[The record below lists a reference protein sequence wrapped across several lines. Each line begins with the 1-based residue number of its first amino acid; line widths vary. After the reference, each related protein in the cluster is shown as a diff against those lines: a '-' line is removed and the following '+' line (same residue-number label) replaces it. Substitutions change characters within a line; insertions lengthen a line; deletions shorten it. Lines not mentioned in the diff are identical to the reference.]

1 MNGTM
6 HKWLL
11 KSLGSLSL
19 ASTVVLLPL
28 LLTGCGESSTGTVT
42 PVPPPPPP
50 PPPAPPAPPPPP
62 PTPTPT
68 PTPVGR
74 VISISPADG
83 TTNVSITTSIV
94 IRFSEPVREAP
105 FTQALSIT
113 SVAPQAGVV
122 PARDLAFNADRTQ
135 VTITFRT
142 PLTNDAVYRVVISR
156 AVPDLFAS
164 GRSLPEDFV
173 ATFTTGAV
181 AAPEGPISLLPTQLA
196 AITPGG
202 QIFSSPVVIPV
213 GYGIRRAGAAENL
226 PVGVYDDYRAV
237 LSFPIPASIPGN
249 AVVQAA
255 QLTLVQLPSFTSATI
270 PGFGDRGLGFFF
282 LDPTPHNLPA
292 NNVVFQEVT
301 LGAPNNVVSSDFFA
315 PASSPTFV
323 ALSING
329 NVLGNDVSAGPRTAD
344 VRPGVQRAVSAPGP
358 RFYQVRLQCAREV
371 WNNQATPAFVSV
383 LATASASVS
392 VAAPTASASGTL
404 GPAILTGTLQ
414 VTANAT
420 AAATDVTAQV
430 AATAVATATLDV
442 AGATT
447 QVVFGPFTA
456 TVSVSNALPGG
467 GTVSASVSLA
477 FGSFTQSAQLP
488 SAQVIQNFNAGFLSG
503 IAAGTFPVPK
513 LTTGSLATGAT
524 FTVPFGPLVAP
535 AGFVAPTASASAS
548 ASVTASVSF
557 NVASPVRYEVSQGA
571 TGTCRAEFDRE
582 PATGT
587 GAGPITTARGPRLDI
602 TFTIP
607 R

>member
-1 MNGTM
+1 MN
-6 HKWLL
+6 
-11 KSLGSLSL
+11 
-19 ASTVVLLPL
+19 
-28 LLTGCGESSTGTVT
+28 
-42 PVPPPPPP
+42 
-50 PPPAPPAPPPPP
+50 
-62 PTPTPT
+62 
-68 PTPVGR
+68 
-74 VISISPADG
+74 
-83 TTNVSITTSIV
+83 
-94 IRFSEPVREAP
+94 
-105 FTQALSIT
+105 QALSIT
-113 SVAPQAGVV
+113 SVAPQAGRV
-122 PARDLAFNADRTQ
+122 PPRDIAFNADRTE
-135 VTITFRT
+135 VTITFRE
-142 PLTNDAVYRVVISR
+142 PLSNDSVYRVTISR

-270 PGFGDRGLGFFF
+270 PGFGDQGLGFFF

-315 PASSPTFV
+315 PASTPTFV

-358 RFYQVRLQCAREV
+358 RFYQVRLQCAKEV

-404 GPAILTGTLQ
+404 GPAILTGTLR
-414 VTANAT
+414 VPAAGT
-420 AAATDVTAQV
+420 AAAADVTAPV
-430 AATAVATATLDV
+430 AATALATATLDV
-442 AGATT
+442 AGGTT
-447 QVVFGPFTA
+447 PVAFGPFTT

-488 SAQVIQNFNAGFLSG
+488 STQVTQQFNAGFLSNIPSG
-503 IAAGTFPVPK
+503 TFAAPKPTGVALAAGD
-513 LTTGSLATGAT
+513 T
-524 FTVPFGPLVAP
+524 FTFTFGPLVAP
-535 AGFVAPTASASAS
+535 AGFVAPTASVSAS
-548 ASVTASVSF
+548 AAVTASVSF
-557 NVASPVRYEVSQGA
+557 NVASPVRFEVSQGA

>member
-19 ASTVVLLPL
+19 ASTVVLLPM
-28 LLTGCGESSTGTVT
+28 LLTGCGEESSTSTVT
-42 PVPPPPPP
+42 PVPPPPP
-50 PPPAPPAPPPPP
+50 PPAPPPPP

-74 VISISPADG
+74 VISISPADA
-83 TTNVSITTSIV
+83 TTNVAINTRIV

-105 FTQALSIT
+105 LAQALSIT
-113 SVAPQAGVV
+113 SVAPQAGRV
-122 PARDLAFNADRTQ
+122 PPRDIAFNADRTE
-135 VTITFRT
+135 VTITFRE
-142 PLTNDAVYRVVISR
+142 PLSNDSVYRVTISR

-173 ATFTTGAV
+173 ATFTTGNVAV
-181 AAPEGPISLLPTQLA
+181 SGDPISLLPTQLA
-196 AITPGG
+196 ALTPTG
-202 QIFSSPVVIPV
+202 QVFSNPTVIPV
-213 GYGIRRAGAAENL
+213 GFGIRRAGAAENL

-255 QLTLVQLPSFTSATI
+255 QLTLVQLPSNDSATI
-270 PGFGDRGLGFFF
+270 PGFGDRGRGFFF

-323 ALSING
+323 ALSTNG
-329 NVLGNDVSAGPRTAD
+329 NVLGGDVSAGPRTAD

-392 VAAPTASASGTL
+392 VPAPTASASGTL

-414 VTANAT
+414 LFANAP
-420 AAATDVTAQV
+420 AAATEPNVGV
-430 AATAVATATLDV
+430 AATAPATATLNV
-442 AGATT
+442 AGGTT
-447 QVVFGPFTA
+447 QVVFGTFTA
-456 TVSVSNALPGG
+456 TVSVSNALPTG
-467 GTVSASVSLA
+467 GTVSASVSLS

-488 SAQVIQNFNAGFLSG
+488 STQVTQNFNAGFLSN
-503 IAAGTFPVPK
+503 INAGTFAVPK
-513 LTTGSLATGAT
+513 LTAGSLAVNDT

-535 AGFVAPTASASAS
+535 SGFVAPTASVSAS
-548 ASVTASVSF
+548 AAVTASVSF

>member
-28 LLTGCGESSTGTVT
+28 LLTGCGEESSTGTVT

-50 PPPAPPAPPPPP
+50 PPPAPPAPPAPPS
-62 PTPTPT
+62 PT

-74 VISISPADG
+74 VIAITPADG
-83 TTNVSITTSIV
+83 ATNVSITTSIV

-105 FTQALSIT
+105 FAQALSIT
-113 SVAPQAGVV
+113 SVAPQVGVV

-173 ATFTTGAV
+173 ATFTTGFV

-196 AITPGG
+196 ALTPAG
-202 QIFSSPVVIPV
+202 QVFSNPTAIPV
-213 GYGIRRAGAAENL
+213 GFGIRRAGAAENL

-249 AVVQAA
+249 AVVQRA
-255 QLTLVQLPSFTSATI
+255 QLTLVQLPSNDSATI
-270 PGFGDRGLGFFF
+270 PGFGDRGRGFFF
-282 LDPTPHNLPA
+282 LDPTPHNLPS

-315 PASSPTFV
+315 PASTPTFV

-344 VRPGVQRAVSAPGP
+344 VGPGVQRAVSAPGP
-358 RFYQVRLQCAREV
+358 RFYQVRLQCAKEV
-371 WNNQATPAFVSV
+371 WNNQATSEFPSLSTSVSSSAGGTASGAPAFQAVAPIRFVVTGSASTVGVSIYQAAPV
-383 LATASASVS
+383 NPATATITLLATNPITVSFSAAGSTFS
-392 VAAPTASASGTL
+392 AFLPTNATTITQSFGQLFDLAINVPITFTGTLATGSLTSGTASGTF
-404 GPAILTGTLQ
+404 LTGPLNLTL
-414 VTANAT
+414 
-420 AAATDVTAQV
+420 
-430 AATAVATATLDV
+430 
-442 AGATT
+442 
-447 QVVFGPFTA
+447 
-456 TVSVSNALPGG
+456 
-467 GTVSASVSLA
+467 
-477 FGSFTQSAQLP
+477 
-488 SAQVIQNFNAGFLSG
+488 VIPNQ
-503 IAAGTFPVPK
+503 TF
-513 LTTGSLATGAT
+513 SY
-524 FTVPFGPLVAP
+524 
-535 AGFVAPTASASAS
+535 TASF
-548 ASVTASVSF
+548 SVSF
-557 NVASPVRYEVSQGA
+557 STRTSVAGTPANAAGFEISQGA
-571 TGTCRAEFDRE
+571 TGTCRAEFDKE

-587 GAGPITTARGPRLDI
+587 GTAPITTARGPRLDI
-602 TFTIP
+602 TFTVP

>member
-28 LLTGCGESSTGTVT
+28 LLTGCGEESSTGTVT

-50 PPPAPPAPPPPP
+50 PPPAPPAPPAPPP
-62 PTPTPT
+62 PT

-74 VISISPADG
+74 VIAITPADG

-226 PVGVYDDYRAV
+226 PVGVYSDYRAV

-255 QLTLVQLPSFTSATI
+255 QLTLVQLPSNDSAVF
-270 PGFGDRGLGFFF
+270 GDFGDRGRGFFF
-282 LDPTPHNLPA
+282 LDPTPHNLPS

-315 PASSPTFV
+315 PASTPTFV

-329 NVLGNDVSAGPRTAD
+329 NVLGGDVSAGPRTAD
-344 VRPGVQRAVSAPGP
+344 VRPGVQRSVSAPGP

-371 WNNQATPAFVSV
+371 WNNQATPVFLVTTGTTSV
-383 LATASASVS
+383 TTTGIVTATQRFNVTATQTFAITGVASATVS
-392 VAAPTASASGTL
+392 QTVTGAVTLPITDSFTVSGTFS
-404 GPAILTGTLQ
+404 GT
-414 VTANAT
+414 AT
-420 AAATDVTAQV
+420 AATGTRTFTFSVS
-430 AATAVATATLDV
+430 ATAT
-442 AGATT
+442 
-447 QVVFGPFTA
+447 F
-456 TVSVSNALPGG
+456 
-467 GTVSASVSLA
+467 
-477 FGSFTQSAQLP
+477 
-488 SAQVIQNFNAGFLSG
+488 
-503 IAAGTFPVPK
+503 
-513 LTTGSLATGAT
+513 
-524 FTVPFGPLVAP
+524 
-535 AGFVAPTASASAS
+535 SASAS
-548 ASVTASVSF
+548 LTVGFGATAEVSATVSAAFTGTVVGSETRSETVTVTGSVTASATTTVSPF
-557 NVASPVRYEVSQGA
+557 TRLSPPNAGFEVSQGPS
-571 TGTCRAEFDRE
+571 GVCRAEFDRE

>member
-28 LLTGCGESSTGTVT
+28 LLTGCGEESSTGTVT

-50 PPPAPPAPPPPP
+50 PPPAPPAPPAPPP
-62 PTPTPT
+62 PT

-74 VISISPADG
+74 VIAITPADG
-83 TTNVSITTSIV
+83 ATNVSITTSIV

-105 FTQALSIT
+105 FAQALSIT
-113 SVAPQAGVV
+113 SVAPQVGVV

-173 ATFTTGAV
+173 ATFTTGFV

-196 AITPGG
+196 ALTPAG
-202 QIFSSPVVIPV
+202 QVFSNPTAIPV
-213 GYGIRRAGAAENL
+213 GFGIRRAGAAENL

-249 AVVQAA
+249 AVVQRA
-255 QLTLVQLPSFTSATI
+255 QLTLVQLPSNDSATI
-270 PGFGDRGLGFFF
+270 PGFGNQGRGFFF
-282 LDPTPHNLPA
+282 LDPTPHNLPS

-344 VRPGVQRAVSAPGP
+344 VGPGVQRAVSAPGP
-358 RFYQVRLQCAREV
+358 RFYQVRLQCAKEV
-371 WNNQATPAFVSV
+371 WNNQATPVFPSLSTSVSSS
-383 LATASASVS
+383 AGGTASG
-392 VAAPTASASGTL
+392 APAF
-404 GPAILTGTLQ
+404 Q
-414 VTANAT
+414 
-420 AAATDVTAQV
+420 AAATIAAGVTGN
-430 AATAVATATLDV
+430 AATTSTGTATYRVDTTNPVTVTITLLATNPITV
-442 AGATT
+442 SFSAAGSTFSTFLPTSSTTINQTGLEVGQLGIASFTFTGPGATT
-447 QVVFGPFTA
+447 TNATTSTTFQAGPVNLT
-456 TVSVSNALPGG
+456 L
-467 GTVSASVSLA
+467 
-477 FGSFTQSAQLP
+477 
-488 SAQVIQNFNAGFLSG
+488 VIPNR
-503 IAAGTFPVPK
+503 TF
-513 LTTGSLATGAT
+513 SY
-524 FTVPFGPLVAP
+524 
-535 AGFVAPTASASAS
+535 TASF
-548 ASVTASVSF
+548 SVSF
-557 NVASPVRYEVSQGA
+557 STSTSVAGTPANAAGFEISQGA
-571 TGTCRAEFDRE
+571 TGTCRAEFDKE

-587 GAGPITTARGPRLDI
+587 GTAPITTARGPRLDI
-602 TFTIP
+602 TFTVP

>member
-28 LLTGCGESSTGTVT
+28 LLTGCGEESSTSTVT

-50 PPPAPPAPPPPP
+50 PPPAPPPPP

-74 VISISPADG
+74 VISITPADG
-83 TTNVSITTSIV
+83 ATNVPITTSIV

-105 FTQALSIT
+105 FVQALSIT

-122 PARDLAFNADRTQ
+122 PPGNVAFNADRTQ

-142 PLTNDAVYRVVISR
+142 PLTNDSVYRVVISR

-173 ATFTTGAV
+173 ATFTTGNVAV
-181 AAPEGPISLLPTQLA
+181 SGDPISLLPTQLA
-196 AITPGG
+196 ALTPTG
-202 QIFSSPVVIPV
+202 QVFSNPIAIPV
-213 GYGIRRAGAAENL
+213 GFGIRRIGASENL
-226 PVGVYDDYRAV
+226 PVGDYSDYRAV
-237 LSFPIPASIPGN
+237 LSFPIPDAIPRN
-249 AVVQAA
+249 AVVQGA
-255 QLTLVQLPSFTSATI
+255 QLTLVQLPSFNSATI
-270 PGFGDRGLGFFF
+270 PVFGDQGLGFFF
-282 LDPTPHNLPA
+282 LDPTPHNLPS

-344 VRPGVQRAVSAPGP
+344 VGPGVQRAVSAPGP

-383 LATASASVS
+383 LATASTIVN
-392 VAAPTASASGTL
+392 VAPPTASASGAL

-414 VTANAT
+414 VPANTA
-420 AAATDVTAQV
+420 AAATDPTAQV
-430 AATAVATATLDV
+430 AATALATATLNV
-442 AGATT
+442 VGATT
-447 QVVFGPFTA
+447 QVGFGSFTA
-456 TVSVSNALPGG
+456 TVSVSNALPTG
-467 GTVSASVSLA
+467 GTVSASVSLS

-488 SAQVIQNFNAGFLSG
+488 SASVTQNFNAGFLSG

-513 LTTGSLATGAT
+513 LTTGALTAGAT

-535 AGFVAPTASASAS
+535 AGFVAPTASASAG
-548 ASVTASVSF
+548 APLTASVSF
-557 NVASPVRYEVSQGA
+557 NVASPVRFEVSQGA

-582 PATGT
+582 PAIGT

>member
-28 LLTGCGESSTGTVT
+28 LLTGCGEESSTGTVT

-50 PPPAPPAPPPPP
+50 PPPAPPAPPAPPP
-62 PTPTPT
+62 PT

-74 VISISPADG
+74 VIAITPADG
-83 TTNVSITTSIV
+83 TTNVPITTSIV

-181 AAPEGPISLLPTQLA
+181 AAPGGPISLLPTQLA

-226 PVGVYDDYRAV
+226 PVGVYSDYRAV
-237 LSFPIPASIPGN
+237 LSFPIPDSIPGN

-255 QLTLVQLPSFTSATI
+255 QLTLVQLPSNDSAVF
-270 PGFGDRGLGFFF
+270 GDFGDRGRGFFF
-282 LDPTPHNLPA
+282 LDPTPHNLPS

-315 PASSPTFV
+315 PASTPTFV

-329 NVLGNDVSAGPRTAD
+329 NVLGGDVSAGPRTAD
-344 VRPGVQRAVSAPGP
+344 VRPGVQRSVSAPGP

-371 WNNQATPAFVSV
+371 WNNQATPVFLVTTGTTSV
-383 LATASASVS
+383 TTTGIVTATQRFNVTATQTFAITGVASATVS
-392 VAAPTASASGTL
+392 QTVTGVVTTPITGSFTASGTFS
-404 GPAILTGTLQ
+404 GT
-414 VTANAT
+414 AT
-420 AAATDVTAQV
+420 AATGERT
-430 AATAVATATLDV
+430 
-442 AGATT
+442 
-447 QVVFGPFTA
+447 FTF
-456 TVSVSNALPGG
+456 SVS
-467 GTVSASVSLA
+467 TS
-477 FGSFTQSAQLP
+477 
-488 SAQVIQNFNAGFLSG
+488 
-503 IAAGTFPVPK
+503 
-513 LTTGSLATGAT
+513 AT
-524 FTVPFGPLVAP
+524 FTVSNSLTAVFGATSV
-535 AGFVAPTASASAS
+535 VSATVSAAATGTVVGS
-548 ASVTASVSF
+548 ETRSETVTVTGSVTASATTIVPPF
-557 NVASPVRYEVSQGA
+557 TRLSPPNAGFEVSQGPS
-571 TGTCRAEFDRE
+571 GVCRAEFDRE
-582 PATGT
+582 PAAGT
-587 GAGPITTARGPRLDI
+587 GALPITTARGPRLDI

>member
-1 MNGTM
+1 
-6 HKWLL
+6 
-11 KSLGSLSL
+11 
-19 ASTVVLLPL
+19 
-28 LLTGCGESSTGTVT
+28 
-42 PVPPPPPP
+42 
-50 PPPAPPAPPPPP
+50 
-62 PTPTPT
+62 
-68 PTPVGR
+68 
-74 VISISPADG
+74 
-83 TTNVSITTSIV
+83 
-94 IRFSEPVREAP
+94 
-105 FTQALSIT
+105 
-113 SVAPQAGVV
+113 
-122 PARDLAFNADRTQ
+122 
-135 VTITFRT
+135 
-142 PLTNDAVYRVVISR
+142 
-156 AVPDLFAS
+156 
-164 GRSLPEDFV
+164 
-173 ATFTTGAV
+173 
-181 AAPEGPISLLPTQLA
+181 
-196 AITPGG
+196 
-202 QIFSSPVVIPV
+202 
-213 GYGIRRAGAAENL
+213 
-226 PVGVYDDYRAV
+226 V

-282 LDPTPHNLPA
+282 LDPAPHNLPS

-315 PASSPTFV
+315 PASTPTFV

-358 RFYQVRLQCAREV
+358 RFYQVRLQCAKEV

-392 VAAPTASASGTL
+392 VAAPTASASGAL

-414 VTANAT
+414 VPAAAVAGTGVGTAAVSAT
-420 AAATDVTAQV
+420 AS
-430 AATAVATATLDV
+430 ATATFNF

-447 QVVFGPFTA
+447 QIGFGPFST

-467 GTVSASVSLA
+467 GTVSASVSLS

-488 SAQVIQNFNAGFLSG
+488 SAQATQQFNAGFLSN
-503 IAAGTFPVPK
+503 ITTGTFAVPK
-513 LTTGSLATGAT
+513 LTTGSLGVGDT
-524 FTVPFGPLVAP
+524 FTVPFGPLFAP
-535 AGFVAPTASASAS
+535 AGILVPTASVSAS
-548 ASVTASVSF
+548 AAVTASVSF

>member
-28 LLTGCGESSTGTVT
+28 LLTGCGEESSTSTVT

-50 PPPAPPAPPPPP
+50 APPTPPPPP

-68 PTPVGR
+68 PPVGR
-74 VISISPADG
+74 VIAITPADG
-83 TTNVSITTSIV
+83 DTNVSITTDIV
-94 IRFSEPVREAP
+94 ISFSEPVRQAP
-105 FTQALSIT
+105 LAQALSIT

-122 PARDLAFNADRTQ
+122 PTYRLEFNADRTQ
-135 VTITFRT
+135 VTIIFDT

-173 ATFTTGAV
+173 ATFTTGNLAV
-181 AAPEGPISLLPTQLA
+181 SGGPISLLPTQLA
-196 AITPGG
+196 AITRNG
-202 QIFSSPVVIPV
+202 QIFSNPVVIPV
-213 GYGIRRAGAAENL
+213 GYGIRRGEGVAENL

-237 LSFPIPASIPGN
+237 LSFPIPDTIPSN
-249 AVVQAA
+249 AVVQEA
-255 QLTLVQLPSFTSATI
+255 QLTLVQLPSKDSADI
-270 PGFGDRGLGFFF
+270 PGFGDRGRGFFF

-344 VRPGVQRAVSAPGP
+344 VRPGVQRAVSGS
-358 RFYQVRLQCAREV
+358 RFYQVRLQCAKEV
-371 WNNQATPAFVSV
+371 WNNQATSEF
-383 LATASASVS
+383 ASVS
-392 VAAPTASASGTL
+392 ISVPSSDSGAASGAPQFNPVGL
-404 GPAILTGTLQ
+404 IVVEVVGTAEEGDTIYL
-414 VTANAT
+414 V
-420 AAATDVTAQV
+420 AATDPVTV
-430 AATAVATATLDV
+430 TATLF
-442 AGATT
+442 ATN
-447 QVVFGPFTA
+447 PI
-456 TVSVSNALPGG
+456 TVSFSAAGSTFSTFLPTSSTTTSL
-467 GTVSASVSLA
+467 TVSAGSLGISTFA
-477 FGSFTQSAQLP
+477 GSEAEEDGDSASTVLLLP
-488 SAQVIQNFNAGFLSG
+488 SANLTELLLGQTFSYTASFSTSFSISTSVAGTPANAAGFE
-503 IAAGTFPVPK
+503 I
-513 LTTGSLATGAT
+513 
-524 FTVPFGPLVAP
+524 
-535 AGFVAPTASASAS
+535 
-548 ASVTASVSF
+548 
-557 NVASPVRYEVSQGA
+557 SQGA
-571 TGTCRAEFDRE
+571 TGTCRAEFDKE

-587 GAGPITTARGPRLDI
+587 GTAPITTARGPRLDI
-602 TFTIP
+602 RFTIP

>member
-28 LLTGCGESSTGTVT
+28 LLTGCGESSTSTVT

-68 PTPVGR
+68 PPVGR
-74 VISISPADG
+74 VIAIDPADG
-83 TTNVSITTSIV
+83 ATNVSITTKIV
-94 IRFSEPVREAP
+94 ISFSEPVRQAP
-105 FTQALSIT
+105 FAQALSIT
-113 SVAPQAGVV
+113 SVAPQEGVV
-122 PARDLAFNADRTQ
+122 PDYKLEFNADRTQ
-135 VTITFRT
+135 VTIIFDT

-173 ATFTTGAV
+173 ATFTTGFV
-181 AAPEGPISLLPTQLA
+181 AASERLISLLPTQLA
-196 AITPGG
+196 AITRNG

-213 GYGIRRAGAAENL
+213 GYGIRRGAGAAENL

-255 QLTLVQLPSFTSATI
+255 QLTLVQLPSKDSATI
-270 PGFGDRGLGFFF
+270 PGFGDKGLGFFF

-301 LGAPNNVVSSDFFA
+301 LGAPDNVVSSDFFA

-329 NVLGNDVSAGPRTAD
+329 NVLGDDVSAGPRTAD
-344 VRPGVQRAVSAPGP
+344 VGPGVQRAVSGS
-358 RFYQVRLQCAREV
+358 RFYQVRLQCAKEV
-371 WNNQATPAFVSV
+371 WNNQAAPDFVSV
-383 LATASASVS
+383 LATASASVGVDVS
-392 VAAPTASASGTL
+392 TAAIGALGSLILAGTL
-404 GPAILTGTLQ
+404 TVPADD
-414 VTANAT
+414 
-420 AAATDVTAQV
+420 AADATDVTAQV
-430 AATAVATATLDV
+430 NAADLATAVLEV

-447 QVVFGPFTA
+447 QAVFGTFTA
-456 TVSVSNALPGG
+456 TVSVSNALPSGD
-467 GTVSASVSLA
+467 TVSAIVTLT

-488 SAQVIQNFNAGFLSG
+488 SALVIQNINVGSLSN
-503 IAAGTFPVPK
+503 IAAGTFTVPK
-513 LTTGSLATGAT
+513 LTDGDLAIGDT
-524 FTVPFGPLVAP
+524 FTVPFGALTAP
-535 AGFVAPTASASAS
+535 PGFVALTDSVEATAL
-548 ASVTASVSF
+548 VTASVSF
-557 NVASPVRYEVSQGA
+557 NVTSPVSYEVSQGA

>member
-28 LLTGCGESSTGTVT
+28 LLTGCGEESSTSTVT

-50 PPPAPPAPPPPP
+50 PPPAPPAPPS
-62 PTPTPT
+62 PT

-74 VISISPADG
+74 VIAISPADG
-83 TTNVSITTSIV
+83 ATNVPITTSIV

-105 FTQALSIT
+105 FAQALSIT

-122 PARDLAFNADRTQ
+122 PAGDLFFNDDRTQ

-173 ATFTTGAV
+173 ATFTTGFV

-202 QIFSSPVVIPV
+202 QVFSNPVAVPV
-213 GYGIRRAGAAENL
+213 GFGIRRAIPAENI
-226 PVGVYDDYRAV
+226 PVGAYTDYRAV
-237 LSFPIPASIPGN
+237 LSFPIPDAIPRN
-249 AVVQAA
+249 AVVQGA
-255 QLTLVQLPSFTSATI
+255 QLTLVQLPSFDSAII
-270 PGFGDRGLGFFF
+270 PGFGDQGLGFFF
-282 LDPTPHNLPA
+282 LDPTPHNLPS

-329 NVLGNDVSAGPRTAD
+329 NVLGGDVSAGPRTAD
-344 VRPGVQRAVSAPGP
+344 VGPGVQRAVSGS

-371 WNNQATPAFVSV
+371 WNNQATPAFVAV

-414 VTANAT
+414 VSAT
-420 AAATDVTAQV
+420 AGVGTGTGTV
-430 AATAVATATLDV
+430 AVQATAPATATLDV

-447 QVVFGPFTA
+447 QIGFGSFTA
-456 TVSVSNALPGG
+456 TVSVSNALPTG
-467 GTVSASVSLA
+467 GTVSASVSLS

-488 SAQVIQNFNAGFLSG
+488 SAQVTQIFNAGFLSG

-513 LTTGSLATGAT
+513 LTTGSLAAGNT

-535 AGFVAPTASASAS
+535 GGFVAPTASVSAS

-557 NVASPVRYEVSQGA
+557 NVATPIVFEVSQGA

>member
-28 LLTGCGESSTGTVT
+28 LLTGCGEESSTGTVT

-83 TTNVSITTSIV
+83 ATNVSITTSIV

-105 FTQALSIT
+105 FAQALSIT

-173 ATFTTGAV
+173 ATFTTGFV
-181 AAPEGPISLLPTQLA
+181 AASEGPISLLPTQLA
-196 AITPGG
+196 ALTPTG
-202 QIFSSPVVIPV
+202 QVFSNPTAIPV
-213 GYGIRRAGAAENL
+213 GFGIRRAGAAENL

-249 AVVQAA
+249 AVVQRA
-255 QLTLVQLPSFTSATI
+255 QLTLVQLPSNDSATI
-270 PGFGDRGLGFFF
+270 PGFGDQGRGFFF
-282 LDPTPHNLPA
+282 LDPTPHNLPS

-344 VRPGVQRAVSAPGP
+344 VGPGVQRAVSAPGP
-358 RFYQVRLQCAREV
+358 RFYQVRLQCAKEV
-371 WNNQATPAFVSV
+371 WNNQATAVFPT
-383 LATASASVS
+383 LTASFSTTTS
-392 VAAPTASASGTL
+392 ASASGAPVFNAVAPVAVEFTGSVSISGGQTVSTYSVASTNPATL
-404 GPAILTGTLQ
+404 TITLLATNPVTVSFSAAGSTFTAFLPTSQTTITQSIAISSLVGAGFTFTGP
-414 VTANAT
+414 VTTAT
-420 AAATDVTAQV
+420 V
-430 AATAVATATLDV
+430 AATL
-442 AGATT
+442 T
-447 QVVFGPFTA
+447 QSF
-456 TVSVSNALPGG
+456 
-467 GTVSASVSLA
+467 SASNS
-477 FGSFTQSAQLP
+477 QLTGP
-488 SAQVIQNFNAGFLSG
+488 VNLTIFVPNR
-503 IAAGTFPVPK
+503 TF
-513 LTTGSLATGAT
+513 SYSAT
-524 FTVPFGPLVAP
+524 FTASLTFRGTVAGTP
-535 AGFVAPTASASAS
+535 ANAAGF
-548 ASVTASVSF
+548 
-557 NVASPVRYEVSQGA
+557 EISQGA
-571 TGTCRAEFDRE
+571 TGTCRAEFDKE

-587 GAGPITTARGPRLDI
+587 GTAPITTARGPRLDI
-602 TFTIP
+602 TFTVP